1 MTVYTTLSESLLANV
16 LLKFKQAF
24 LKVSPSVSCSTNL
37 GVCVC
42 NNNDFFKKEND
53 YEFGMTF
60 PSESLLPLLCAH
72 SHLFNILF

>member
-1 MTVYTTLSESLLANV
+1 MANV
-16 LLKFKQAF
+16 LLKLRQAF

-37 GVCVC
+37 RVYVITMI
-42 NNNDFFKKEND
+42 FLKKEND

-72 SHLFNILF
+72 KPSV